1 MINASVPP
9 VVAADA
15 GTEGAESGTI
25 GIGTAVFLVQYD
37 SQYLIRCSPEQTLR
51 QWNAANTLRPLPDEA
66 ANLFDRFDIMSGAL
80 LSYYL
85 LARRLTTS
93 QTVLTWSF
101 LTSSFRLRSV
111 PPTRLLRRPTESTSR
126 RHVM

>member
-1 MINASVPP
+1 MLSVPP

-66 ANLFDRFDIMSGAL
+66 ANLFDRFEL
-80 LSYYL
+80 CPVLCCL

-101 LTSSFRLRSV
+101 LTSSFRLR
-111 PPTRLLRRPTESTSR
+111 
-126 RHVM
+126 